1 MSLISWDPLREMEQ
15 MLSRQS
21 GRRGLA
27 REGSGQESM
36 LVADWAPLVD
46 IHETDDEYVI
56 RAELPEVKKDD
67 VSISISNDTLVIEG
81 TRSAEKEEK
90 NKKFHRIERSYGRF
104 ARSFAI
110 PENVDVDKIEAEHNE
125 GMLNVHL
132 PKAKTPPQ
140 KSVKIKVK

>member
-1 MSLISWDPLREMEQ
+1 MSLISWDPIREMEQ
-15 MLSRQS
+15 MLSRHS
-21 GRRGLA
+21 GRRGAA
-27 REGSGQESM
+27 RDSSGQESM
-36 LVADWAPLVD
+36 VLADWAPLVD

-56 RAELPEVKKDD
+56 RAELPEVNKEN
-67 VSISISNDTLVIEG
+67 VSISINNDTLVLEG

-110 PENVDVDKIEAEHNE
+110 PENVDVDKIEAEHTE

-132 PKAKTPPQ
+132 PKTKTPPE

>member
-1 MSLISWDPLREMEQ
+1 MSLISWDPIREMEQ

-21 GRRGLA
+21 GRRVSA
-27 REGSGQESM
+27 RDGSGQESM
-36 LVADWAPLVD
+36 VLADWAPLVD

-56 RAELPEVKKDD
+56 RAELPEVNKEN
-67 VSISISNDTLVIEG
+67 VSISINNDTLVLEG

-110 PENVDVDKIEAEHNE
+110 PDNVDVDKIEAEHNE
-125 GMLNVHL
+125 GMLSVHL
-132 PKAKTPPQ
+132 PKTKTPPE